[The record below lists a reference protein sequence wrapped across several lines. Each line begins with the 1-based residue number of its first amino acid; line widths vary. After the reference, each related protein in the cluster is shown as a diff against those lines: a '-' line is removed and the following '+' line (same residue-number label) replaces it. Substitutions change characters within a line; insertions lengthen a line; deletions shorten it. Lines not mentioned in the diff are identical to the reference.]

1 MTEMSKS
8 ECFLGF
14 LSLELEKEASP
25 SVIAKLEHMMNMS
38 KWSCFQ
44 PCGSSRYN
52 GMDRNHFLEG

>member
-14 LSLELEKEASP
+14 LSLELEKETSP

-38 KWSCFQ
+38 KCS
-44 PCGSSRYN
+44 
-52 GMDRNHFLEG
+52 